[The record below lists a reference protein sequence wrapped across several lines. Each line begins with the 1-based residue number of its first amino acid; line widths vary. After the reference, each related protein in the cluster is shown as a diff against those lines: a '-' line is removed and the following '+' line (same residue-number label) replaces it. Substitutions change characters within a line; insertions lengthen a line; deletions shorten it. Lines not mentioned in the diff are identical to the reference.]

1 MPKYKPPF
9 EGSSTYVAPG
19 ARVWVRRSTAAS
31 DSTSRYDVF
40 DPTGHL
46 LERVAL
52 KPRTRVVGFGKT
64 AIYVVRRDE
73 DDLEYLGRL
82 ALPPS

>member
-1 MPKYKPPF
+1 
-9 EGSSTYVAPG
+9 
-19 ARVWVRRSTAAS
+19 
-31 DSTSRYDVF
+31 VF
-40 DPTGHL
+40 DPTGHQ

-64 AIYVVRRDE
+64 TMYVVRRDE

-82 ALPPS
+82 ALPPY